1 MRLVL
6 SFAILHVI
14 VVVRTRTVV
23 ISISIIVPK
32 RRDES
37 PHNLSQTSFPLVS
50 FKNQQSTRKEE
61 EKEGEKTLILRG
73 RFLCWENK
81 TTERYKTTWKKSA
94 HIIIRL
100 PEQAE
105 RFEKEKRRRKR
116 EKKSWR
122 ARETKKKYLGFTKF
136 RPCTKPPIIALPRP
150 HCIYRTFLLSKRT
163 RKSARTKNAVRV
175 IRNRV

>member
-1 MRLVL
+1 MMMMMRLVL

-14 VVVRTRTVV
+14 VVVVRIRTVV

-73 RFLCWENK
+73 RFLC
-81 TTERYKTTWKKSA
+81 
-94 HIIIRL
+94 
-100 PEQAE
+100 
-105 RFEKEKRRRKR
+105 
-116 EKKSWR
+116 
-122 ARETKKKYLGFTKF
+122 
-136 RPCTKPPIIALPRP
+136 
-150 HCIYRTFLLSKRT
+150 
-163 RKSARTKNAVRV
+163 
-175 IRNRV
+175 

>member
-1 MRLVL
+1 MMMMMMRLVL

-73 RFLCWENK
+73 RFLC
-81 TTERYKTTWKKSA
+81 
-94 HIIIRL
+94 
-100 PEQAE
+100 
-105 RFEKEKRRRKR
+105 
-116 EKKSWR
+116 
-122 ARETKKKYLGFTKF
+122 
-136 RPCTKPPIIALPRP
+136 
-150 HCIYRTFLLSKRT
+150 
-163 RKSARTKNAVRV
+163 
-175 IRNRV
+175 